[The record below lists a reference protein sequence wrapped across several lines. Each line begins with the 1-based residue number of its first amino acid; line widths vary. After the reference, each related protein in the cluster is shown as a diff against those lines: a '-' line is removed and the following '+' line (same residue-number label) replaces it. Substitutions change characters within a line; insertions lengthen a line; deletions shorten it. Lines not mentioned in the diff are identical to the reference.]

1 MADYTFNVLVEPLK
15 NNSTIQTVLDID
27 SLAAPARAALAGY
40 VASLQLPTAQTQHLT
55 WENVGVAVLIQ
66 SLNLTYYLPSLGS
79 QTPAPAIKRTSTLQD
94 RVIEM
99 QSLESKFPKCQI
111 LIFGKNAGEANWIW
125 LNTETIQNSGNR
137 VNTLKLVP
145 YLNQSD
151 SFVPGRKTQIG
162 IQFIADPVSKATLP
176 QAGDRLTI
184 QGSVHLDVNPIGVD
198 AKKNDEVERL
208 RTQVA
213 TLQLALEG
221 RLINLPAESLLG
233 RLSGTGTVERI
244 PISTF
249 ATPAQIEAAISA
261 LLGGATQTTLD
272 TIGEL
277 AAALG
282 GNPNF
287 AATVAST
294 LASKIDRTADEEID
308 GSKVFKKPLR
318 TPYFEKDIV
327 LKITTGINWE
337 ADTWYAIPGL
347 IVPVAVGEV
356 RSYDLTANYQYS
368 DGTNSY
374 DHWQMGGICR
384 LSGCIGWKPSGSQ
397 SEAIMTL
404 QYHNGSDNDNTLTF
418 RVAVGNGNRSL
429 EVKPSFS
436 IFLNGLGFIE
446 FALKRFG

>member
-1 MADYTFNVLVEPLK
+1 MSDYTFNVLVEPSK
-15 NNSTIQTVLDID
+15 NSSAIQTVLDVD
-27 SLAAPARAALAGY
+27 ALAAPARAALAGY
-40 VASLQLPTAQTQHLT
+40 VASLQLPAAQTQHLT

-79 QTPAPAIKRTSTLQD
+79 QTPAPSLKRTSTLSD

-125 LNTETIQNSGNR
+125 LNAETIQNSGNR

-145 YLNQSD
+145 YLSQSD

-176 QAGDRLTI
+176 QTGDRLTV
-184 QGSVHLDVNPIGVD
+184 QGSVHLDVNPIGAD
-198 AKKNDEVERL
+198 SKKNDEVERL

-213 TLQLALEG
+213 ALELALES
-221 RLINLPAESLLG
+221 RLINLPAATLLG
-233 RLSGTGTVERI
+233 RLSGTGTVETI
-244 PISTF
+244 PASTF

-261 LLGGATQTTLD
+261 LLGGATQTALD

-287 AATVAST
+287 AATVASS
-294 LASKIDRTADEEID
+294 LASKVDRSSDEEID

-327 LKITTGINWE
+327 LRITTGINW
-337 ADTWYAIPGL
+337 AANTWYAIPGL
-347 IVPVAVGEV
+347 ITPFALGEV

-368 DGTNSY
+368 EGLNSY
-374 DHWQMGGICR
+374 THWQMGGNCR
-384 LSGCIGWKPSGSQ
+384 LPGGIGWKASGLSA
-397 SEAIMTL
+397 EVIMIL
-404 QYHNGSDNDNTLTF
+404 QHHNGSDSNTLTF
-418 RVAVGNGNRSL
+418 RTAIGTANRGL
-429 EVKPSFS
+429 EVKPSFN
-436 IFLNGLGFIE
+436 ITINGLGFIE